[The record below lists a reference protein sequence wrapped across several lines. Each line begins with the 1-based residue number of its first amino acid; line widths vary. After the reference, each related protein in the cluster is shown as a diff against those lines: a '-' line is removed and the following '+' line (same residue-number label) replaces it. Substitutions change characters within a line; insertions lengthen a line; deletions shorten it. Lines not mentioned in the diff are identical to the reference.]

1 MTPKQIRN
9 FVKSHAN
16 LSHPSLVAELKLWLA
31 DESTELW
38 HATETALNS
47 INLPP
52 PFWAFAWPGGQ
63 AIARFIIDNP
73 ELIFKKRILD
83 FGAGGGICSL
93 AAAYSGSKEVV
104 AVDLDPFAAIVQ
116 SMNSEANSLK
126 IETVTQN
133 ASELTLDNFD
143 IILAGD
149 VFYDRTE
156 SRIAVEFLLDAVKN
170 GITVFIGDPGRTYL
184 PDWLKTPIANYSVP
198 TSKDLEQKTVTVTN
212 VWMITNKV

>member
-83 FGAGGGICSL
+83 FGAGGGISL
-93 AAAYSGSKEVV
+93 
-104 AVDLDPFAAIVQ
+104 
-116 SMNSEANSLK
+116 
-126 IETVTQN
+126 
-133 ASELTLDNFD
+133 
-143 IILAGD
+143 
-149 VFYDRTE
+149 
-156 SRIAVEFLLDAVKN
+156 
-170 GITVFIGDPGRTYL
+170 
-184 PDWLKTPIANYSVP
+184 
-198 TSKDLEQKTVTVTN
+198 TS
-212 VWMITNKV
+212 